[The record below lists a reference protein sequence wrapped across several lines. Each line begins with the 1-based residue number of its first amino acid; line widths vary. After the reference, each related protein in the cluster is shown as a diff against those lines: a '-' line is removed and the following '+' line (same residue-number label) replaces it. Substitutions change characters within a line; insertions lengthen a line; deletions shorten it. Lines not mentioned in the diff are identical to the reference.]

1 MTINKLSN
9 GFTLTELLIVVA
21 IVAILAAVGYP
32 AYNDQVQKT
41 RRAAAQADLV
51 ELASFMER
59 WYTENFTYQTAGAG
73 DPTLPFTESPKD
85 SGNKFYNLGVNTT
98 ATTYT
103 LTATAKNGQESDGC
117 EDLTLTNTGV
127 QGHSGSASNCW
138 P

>member
-1 MTINKLSN
+1 MKTKIT

-41 RRAAAQADLV
+41 RRANAQAELV

-59 WYTENFTYQTAGAG
+59 WYTQNYTYQTSTSG

-85 SGNKFYNLGVNTT
+85 GGAKFYDLTVATNTGPDRF
-98 ATTYT
+98 T
-103 LTATAKNGQESDGC
+103 LTATPKNGQAADFCG
-117 EDLTLTNTGV
+117 TMTYTNTG
-127 QGHSGSASNCW
+127 SFTPAANCW

>member
-1 MTINKLSN
+1 MNKRIT

-32 AYNDQVQKT
+32 AYTDQLQKT
-41 RRAAAQADLV
+41 RRANAQAELV

-59 WYTENFTYQTAGAG
+59 WYTQNYTYQTASAG

-85 SGNKFYNLGVNTT
+85 SGAKFYDLEVDTFTGPDRF
-98 ATTYT
+98 T
-103 LTATAKNGQESDGC
+103 LTATPKNAQTSDSCG
-117 EDLTLTNTGV
+117 TMTYTNTGSV
-127 QGHSGSASNCW
+127 TPATNCW